1 MALPSLAARRL
12 AEHGVKAASPQELAA
27 QCQVILFSLPD
38 GKAMQAVVA
47 ELEPHLKPGQ
57 CIVDTSTSSVAATRE
72 IGARLEAKGI
82 LFADAPVARTREA
95 AAKGELSIMVG
106 ASDSTYEHV
115 RAILETMGS
124 DVSHCGPIGCGQV
137 VKILNNMLVFQHTAA
152 LAEATARI
160 ELIAAIKPL
169 LYHPVVLAKMA
180 MGIEQI
186 SQGRFAINLVNAWNG
201 AELENAGLPFP
212 AHDARY
218 DYGAEWLAVVERLF
232 TGETLTHHGR
242 HFQVTDY
249 RLRPPSAWRARPRIY
264 LGGES
269 EPARALA
276 ARSADTWFMNAQ
288 PLAQVAALIAD
299 LRPRPRG
306 TLAPLDFGLS
316 AFVVA
321 RPSEA
326 EAIAAH
332 DRLLAL
338 AAQDRAMRAGPAG
351 RVDPAVVMRRSLPD
365 SVGTNGGSAAGLVG
379 SYAQVAERIRR
390 FHAAGVGT
398 FLLQFQPFEAEMRRF
413 AAEVM
418 PRVSA

>member
-1 MALPSLAARRL
+1 MQHAAPRFGIWALV
-12 AEHGVKAASPQELAA
+12 HGSRGAFHDPEEPFDASWPRNRAL
-27 QCQVILFSLPD
+27 V
-38 GKAMQAVVA
+38 
-47 ELEPHLKPGQ
+47 
-57 CIVDTSTSSVAATRE
+57 
-72 IGARLEAKGI
+72 LEA
-82 LFADAPVARTREA
+82 EA
-95 AAKGELSIMVG
+95 LGYATTLIA
-106 ASDSTYEHV
+106 
-115 RAILETMGS
+115 
-124 DVSHCGPIGCGQV
+124 
-137 VKILNNMLVFQHTAA
+137 QHTANPYNPAFDQLEAWTAAAA
-152 LAEATARI
+152 LAEATTRI

-212 AHDARY
+212 EHDARY

-232 TGETLTHHGR
+232 TGETLTHHGQ
-242 HFQVTDY
+242 HFQVRDY

-269 EPARALA
+269 APARALA

-288 PLAQVAALIAD
+288 PLEQVQALIRD

-351 RVDPAVVMRRSLPD
+351 RVDRAVVMRRTVAG

-390 FHAAGVGT
+390 FHAAGIGT

-418 PRVSA
+418 PRVTTG